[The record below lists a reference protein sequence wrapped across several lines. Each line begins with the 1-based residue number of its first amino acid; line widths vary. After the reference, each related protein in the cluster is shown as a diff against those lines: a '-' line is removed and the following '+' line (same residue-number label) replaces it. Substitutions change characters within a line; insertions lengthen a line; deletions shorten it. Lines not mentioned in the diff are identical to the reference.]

1 MYNLTNTT
9 EDHNP
14 VKIEHISVSRGK
26 SYRQCP
32 YYYKLKYHDRVPN
45 PGEEQFYF
53 VYGKIVHKIAEVHVQ
68 EAGAR
73 TIKEISNEVLSG
85 GIEIEDGRMAPPLPK
100 DYKARLPGHLRAIER
115 LNKQIGCD
123 GITEHKFRY
132 DLDPPHSRFVTGF
145 IDRLILKEGKA
156 WIIDYKTTKEGP
168 YRENKNT
175 IKYDPQLR
183 MYSRVVQKE
192 FGIEAENIR
201 AALYYLEGENIIDA
215 SYTEE
220 SLESKERELLDLY
233 KTIESHAPE
242 EARGV
247 TGGHCRRCEYR
258 EMCPFYR
265 SSQRRVTWNGDLSS
279 L

>member
-1 MYNLTNTT
+1 MN
-9 EDHNP
+9 
-14 VKIEHISVSRGK
+14 IEHISVSRGK

-32 YYYKLKYHDRVPN
+32 YYYKLKYHDKIPN

-68 EAGAR
+68 EGGAR
-73 TIKEISNEVLSG
+73 TVREISNEVLG
-85 GIEIEDGRMAPPLPK
+85 GSIEIEDGKKAPALPR

-115 LNKQIGCD
+115 LNNKIGCS
-123 GITEHKFRY
+123 GVTEHKFRY
-132 DLDPPHSRFVTGF
+132 DLDPPNSRFVTGF

-156 WIIDYKTTKEGP
+156 FIIDYKTTKEGP
-168 YRENKNT
+168 YRENMHT
-175 IKYDPQLR
+175 IKRDPQLR

-192 FGIEAENIR
+192 FGLRAGDIR
-201 AALYYLEGENIIDA
+201 AALFYLEGEDIVHA

-220 SLESKERELLDLY
+220 SLDSIEREMLDLY
-233 KTIESHAPE
+233 MSIESHAPE

-258 EMCPFYR
+258 DMCPFYR
-265 SSQRRVTWNGDLSS
+265 SSQRRVSWDGDISS